1 MGRMKQ
7 RKLLIILAAACIFT
21 LFFGCI
27 SFSKDYIFTLCL
39 DEAAGV
45 EPIYASADLD
55 IISWCYALQD
65 DVPGMVEDTT
75 FDCVVMDYSE
85 DGSEN
90 SVFSKEDIA
99 SVKNGG
105 ERIVL
110 SYLSIGE
117 AEDYR
122 YYFDE
127 AWINPQ
133 TGQPGFFA
141 PCWLCLTNEAWE
153 GNYKV
158 QYWSTAWQN
167 NIFDYLEKIME
178 AGFDGVYLDII
189 DGFEYWSDTGNGE
202 GYSIEEEDA
211 AEKMINFIYGIS
223 REAREL
229 DRDFIIILQNGE
241 NIFEYDN
248 DGKLMKTIDGI
259 AVEDLYYDERDRQ
272 DEDDTDY
279 RIEYLEMII
288 KKDKPVLVVDYTV
301 TSGSDAVVEDFID
314 RARNDGFLPYAAHK
328 DRELDEII
336 TFPGQGE

>member
-1 MGRMKQ
+1 MGMMN
-7 RKLLIILAAACIFT
+7 RKRALVIITAFCIFA
-21 LFFGCI
+21 LCCGCI

-39 DEAAGV
+39 DEAADV
-45 EPIYASADLD
+45 EPIHASADLEVS
-55 IISWCYALQD
+55 SWCYALQE
-65 DVPGMVEDTT
+65 DVPAMVDDTT

-85 DGSEN
+85 NGSE
-90 SVFSKEDIA
+90 SGAFSKEDVA
-99 SVKNGG
+99 SVKNEG
-105 ERIVL
+105 ERVVL

-127 AWINPQ
+127 LWINPQ

-141 PCWLCLTNEAWE
+141 PCWLCLTNEEWE

-167 NIFDYLEKIME
+167 IIFDYLEKIID

-189 DGFEYWSDTGNGE
+189 DGFEYWSDSDNRE
-202 GYSIEEEDA
+202 GYSIEEEHA
-211 AEKMINFIYGIS
+211 AAKMINFIYGIS

-229 DRDFIIILQNGE
+229 DRNFIIILQNGE
-241 NIFEYDN
+241 NILEYD
-248 DGKLMKTIDGI
+248 DGELVKTIDGI
-259 AVEDLYYDERDRQ
+259 AVEDLYYDERSRQ

-279 RIEYLEMII
+279 RIEYLEKI
-288 KKDKPVLVVDYTV
+288 KDEAKPVLVVDYTV
-301 TSGSDAVVEDFID
+301 ESGNDTVVEDFIT
-314 RARNDGFLPYAAHK
+314 RAENDGYIPYAAHK